1 MQSIS
6 ECIIQNL
13 TQITGKES
21 AVLQSFVDKKFVA
34 SCVVPPLVRKNQDG
48 VKCNIAVVAPVS
60 GGKSTLF
67 NSLCGYPI
75 LPVGTK
81 TTSCSPTY
89 ITRVKEQSQEEITV
103 YALKKKIVK
112 TGNLTS
118 ICFERDTA
126 TKRTYSPQDISPD
139 MYQDLFEYMYFV
151 VHGTELEYKITVENV
166 AYFMVSEE
174 KSDILFNGMDAEKRT
189 IQKED
194 FALSY
199 DNPRHRLLLLL
210 ILLCVYVNQNDSE
223 QEMSKYTQEL
233 NQMRTALLRKYGYP
247 IDSDYCVCLNWCSE
261 DIPEGVTLIDL
272 PGTGAATLD
281 DDLHSSHTALVRG
294 ILTEADA
301 LWVLCSDNGTT
312 DHDLL
317 TVLQDV
323 IEGNVRKNKVCIYNC
338 KNGQPNDSG
347 PVTDFLAKL
356 PCLTGERCYV
366 LNAMAGEYKYVQN
379 GVKALSTK
387 TASKKR
393 YDGDEPT
400 ETGIIKQLE
409 TMYSSDKKAYCTF
422 TTNKDAG
429 GYILAMQDSSLKYN
443 LDSFF
448 KNALT
453 DYVERLKYEVA
464 LNKAIEQAKFYLY
477 IRDSLS
483 SSKGILESIN
493 GKGSEISDAVNQA
506 LSVAVNHA
514 LNNYISRMT
523 SYQTEL
529 AAQLAKL
536 GNTASNKIAGQFA
549 ADWNNLIAEIK
560 AEWKTMETEG
570 HPNCLEANWLT
581 GNYSLNPNNPNLAKF
596 KAVRDNCEGIISVSA
611 FSPSIQVIDGE
622 MKNYENS
629 LNHYIQ
635 SLKNI
640 TSDFHNDYIDA
651 FLSSY
656 DKKCD
661 ELCKKDGKIIND
673 ILFESF
679 QSARKNLKAAL
690 EQKIQALCAVLC
702 DSFEILVAPNGI
714 FDKVRLDATQEFM
727 NVFSQNILN
736 DLRNY
741 MYVTFTG
748 KSFSRWFSNHMKP
761 ADLQKLLN
769 EDFSSVKEKIG
780 DDLVTL
786 VNKIYGTI
794 LDGNANV
801 NFPNDLSTG
810 VQNFNGTTITETDNK
825 IQGVHQNITAL
836 VSFGADMAVDLTA
849 QIQEIQEAM
858 VIWREIGTG
867 YEEIVREKFES
878 SEGENTQKLY
888 EDCAKQVEDIV
899 SEGKS

>member
-1 MQSIS
+1 MLSIS
-6 ECIIQNL
+6 ERIIQTL
-13 TQITGKES
+13 TQITQKED

-34 SCVVPPLVRKNQDG
+34 SCVIPPLVRKDNDG

-60 GGKSTLF
+60 AGKSSLF

-75 LPVGTK
+75 LPVASK
-81 TTSCSPTY
+81 TTSSSPTY

-118 ICFERDTA
+118 IRFERDTV
-126 TKRTYSPQDISPD
+126 TKKTYFAKDITQE
-139 MYQDLFEYMYFV
+139 MFQDLFEYMYFV
-151 VHGTELEYKITVENV
+151 THGSELEYKITVENV

-174 KSDILFNGMDAEKRT
+174 KSDILFSGMDAEKRT

-199 DNPRHRLLLLL
+199 SNPRHRLLLLL
-210 ILLCVYVNQNDSE
+210 ILLCVYVNQNDPE
-223 QEMSKYTQEL
+223 QGMSKYTQEL
-233 NQMRTALLRKYGYP
+233 NQMRKALLRKYGYP
-247 IDSDYCVCLNWCSE
+247 TDSDYCVCLDWCSE

-272 PGTGAATLD
+272 PGTGAATSD
-281 DDLHSSHTALVRG
+281 ADAHSSHTALVRG

-366 LNAMAGEYKYVQN
+366 VNAMAGEYKYVQN

-409 TMYSSDKKAYCTF
+409 TLYSSDKKAYCTF
-422 TTNKDAG
+422 TTSKDAG

-477 IRDSLS
+477 IRDSLA

-493 GKGSEISDAVNQA
+493 GKGAEISDAVNHA
-506 LSVAVNHA
+506 LSDAVNHA
-514 LNNYISRMT
+514 LNTYISRMT

-536 GNTASNKIAGQFA
+536 GNTASNKIEKQFTV
-549 ADWNNLIAEIK
+549 DWNKLITAIK
-560 AEWKTMETEG
+560 VEWKTLEIEG

-581 GNYSLNPNNPNLAKF
+581 GNYSLNSNNPNLAKF
-596 KAVRDNCEGIISVSA
+596 RAVRNNCEGIIAVSA
-611 FSPSIQVIDGE
+611 FASSLKVIDGE

-629 LNHYIQ
+629 LNSYII
-635 SLKNI
+635 SLKKI
-640 TSDFHNDYIDA
+640 TSDFQNDYIDA

-656 DKKCD
+656 DKKCKD
-661 ELCKKDGKIIND
+661 ICMKDGKVVND
-673 ILFESF
+673 VLYGNF
-679 QSARKNLKAAL
+679 QSTRKNLKAAL
-690 EQKIQALCAVLC
+690 QQKLQTLCTALCS
-702 DSFEILVAPNGI
+702 SFEILTAPNGI
-714 FDKVRLDATQEFM
+714 FDKIRLDASQEFM
-727 NVFSQNILN
+727 NVFSQSILD

-748 KSFSRWFSNHMKP
+748 KSFDRWFSNHMKP
-761 ADLQKLLN
+761 AELHNLLN
-769 EDFSSVKEKIG
+769 EDFSSVKGEIG
-780 DDLVTL
+780 AHLVEL
-786 VNKIYGTI
+786 VNRIYGTI
-794 LDGNANV
+794 QNESANV

-810 VQNFNGTTITETDNK
+810 VKNFNGVAVTDTDSK
-825 IQGVHQNITAL
+825 IKAVHQNITAL
-836 VSFGADMAVDLTA
+836 VSFGADMAVDLTT
-849 QIQEIQEAM
+849 QIQEIRKAIL
-858 VIWREIGTG
+858 VWREIGTS

-888 EDCAKQVEDIV
+888 DDCAKQVEDII
-899 SEGKS
+899 SEGKA